1 MTTAEGLWE
10 FMIGPPALAVL
21 AVTALVAWPVGR
33 RLADRFRSRR
43 AVAVLFVIA
52 VGIVAALTLT
62 PNFPEAGVPEP
73 LPPHYLTQIDEPRVV
88 WSALTAAPSD
98 AEEIANVALYVP
110 VGVLGWL
117 LWRSVG
123 WATLFGAMLTVVI
136 ETCQIGVI
144 GRAGSLT
151 DIRNN
156 TAGAFLGAV
165 FAAAVVWVMTR
176 ISTARRPIG

>member
-10 FMIGPPALAVL
+10 FVVGPPALAVL
-21 AVTALVAWPVGR
+21 ALTALAAWPAGR
-33 RLADRFRSRR
+33 RLADRLHRHR
-43 AVAVLFVIA
+43 AVAVLFVIT
-52 VGIVAALTLT
+52 VGVVAALTLT
-62 PNFPEAGVPEP
+62 PNFPEAGVPEV

-88 WSALTAAPSD
+88 WSTLTAAPAD
-98 AEEIANVALYVP
+98 AEEIANIALYVP
-110 VGVLGWL
+110 TGVLGWL
-117 LWRSVG
+117 LWRSIG
-123 WATLFGAMLTVVI
+123 RATLFGAMLTVVI

-165 FAAAVVWVMTR
+165 FAAAMVWVMTR
-176 ISTARRPIG
+176 ISTARPIG

>member
-1 MTTAEGLWE
+1 
-10 FMIGPPALAVL
+10 
-21 AVTALVAWPVGR
+21 
-33 RLADRFRSRR
+33 
-43 AVAVLFVIA
+43 
-52 VGIVAALTLT
+52 
-62 PNFPEAGVPEP
+62 
-73 LPPHYLTQIDEPRVV
+73 VV

-165 FAAAVVWVMTR
+165 FAAAVVRVMTR
-176 ISTARRPIG
+176 ISTERHSIG